1 MKVGRRQFIFCA
13 AAAGSLAVS
22 ALGVRIWRESTVAN
36 IVHTRVPDARVSAAD
51 MELFEKEVMAH
62 EHVLNR
68 TLLVARGLPAPLR
81 NLLPQAVRAQLDKV
95 ESRIAANFLMGTD
108 SFILIGNPKP
118 CPSSPTPILMAAA
131 VRTRLPASTFH
142 RQASALTHSDAA
154 AWPCAL
160 GHGGPNER
168 FRADLVR
175 GEIAIDGGE

>member
-1 MKVGRRQFIFCA
+1 MKVGRRQFIFGA

-36 IVHTRVPDARVSAAD
+36 IVRTRVPDARVSAAD

-108 SFILIGNPKP
+108 YFHPDRKSETVSFIAYPDPYGSGCANPLARFDFP
-118 CPSSPTPILMAAA
+118 
-131 VRTRLPASTFH
+131 PAS
-142 RQASALTHSDAA
+142 
-154 AWPCAL
+154 
-160 GHGGPNER
+160 
-168 FRADLVR
+168 
-175 GEIAIDGGE
+175 